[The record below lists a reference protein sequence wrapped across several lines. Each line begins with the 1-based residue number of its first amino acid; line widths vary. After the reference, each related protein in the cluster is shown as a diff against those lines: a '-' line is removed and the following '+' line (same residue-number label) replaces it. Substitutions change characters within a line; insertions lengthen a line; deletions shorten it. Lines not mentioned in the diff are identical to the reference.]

1 MHQPL
6 SAQQQLFSTG
16 ITREIAFRKRQLMN
30 LRDGLIRYEDEIL
43 AALKTDLNKSE
54 VEAYGTELGYC
65 LSSIR
70 FTLKHLSSWAKI
82 KRVKST
88 LMSFPS
94 LSYVQMEPIGNVLII
109 GPFNYPFQLVI
120 EPLIGALSAGN
131 TAVIKP
137 SEHAKATAAV
147 LEKLIAEVFEPGLV
161 TVVQGDAKVTQA
173 LCEMP
178 FNHIFFTGSTRV
190 GKAIYAAASKHLTPV
205 TLELGGK
212 SPTIIDETAD
222 LKFAARRIAFGKFI
236 NAGQTCIAP
245 DYVYVHE
252 SVKDAFIEAMNAV
265 IAQHDHQPDH
275 FTRIIHD
282 GHFDRLVRL
291 IEPHHVVHSQGHDE
305 STRYISPHVLDNVSE
320 SDAVM
325 QEEIFGPILPILTYT
340 DLDALITHLKTKE
353 KPLALYLFSRNQ
365 AHQRKVFESLSFG
378 NGAINDTLMQV
389 ANPYLPFGGVG
400 SSGIGAYHGVA
411 SFERFSHRKS
421 FVKRFSFFDPAFM
434 YPPYSKTAKQ
444 LIKLFLR

>member
-1 MHQPL
+1 MHDRL
-6 SAQQQLFSTG
+6 TAQQRYFASG
-16 ITREIAFRKRQLMN
+16 ITRDIAFRKRQLIA
-30 LRDGLIRYEDEIL
+30 LREGLLRYETQIL
-43 AALKTDLNKSE
+43 DALKTDLNKSE
-54 VEAYGTELGYC
+54 VEAYTTELGFC

-70 FTLKHLSSWAKI
+70 FTLKHLSRWAKV
-82 KRVKST
+82 KRVKT
-88 LMSFPS
+88 PLMAFPS
-94 LSYVQMEPIGNVLII
+94 LSYVQMEPVGNVLII
-109 GPFNYPFQLVI
+109 GPFNYPSQLVI

-131 TAVIKP
+131 TAIIKP
-137 SEHAKATAAV
+137 SEHAQATAAV
-147 LEKLIAEVFEPGLV
+147 LEALIAEVFDPQLV
-161 TVVQGDAKVTQA
+161 SVVHGDAKVTQA
-173 LCEMP
+173 LAEMP

-190 GKAIYAAASKHLTPV
+190 GKAIYASATKHLTPV

-222 LKFAARRIAFGKFI
+222 LAFAARRIAFGKFI

-252 SVKDAFIEAMNAV
+252 SVKDRFVSALKAV
-265 IAQHDHQPDH
+265 ITQHDHHPDH
-275 FTRIIHD
+275 FTRIIHQ

-291 IEPHHVVHSQGHDE
+291 IEPHHTVHGNGHNAL
-305 STRYISPHVLDNVSE
+305 TRYVSPHVLENVSE

-353 KPLALYLFSRNQ
+353 KPLALYLFSLNKD
-365 AHQRKVFESLSFG
+365 HQRKVFESISFG

-389 ANPYLPFGGVG
+389 TNPHLPFGGVG
-400 SSGIGAYHGVA
+400 SSGIGAYHGYA
-411 SFERFSHRKS
+411 SFERFSHRKA
-421 FVKRFSFFDPAFM
+421 FVKRFRFFDPSFV

-444 LIKLFLR
+444 LIKTLMK